1 MRSEIER
8 LWMSR
13 EKIGDFLSD
22 AIHRYITFMSLP
34 ERQRQRMFQN
44 ARAGRAGR
52 AERESCNV
60 NVFAPIIP
68 ASKLVVIVRMRNECL
83 IVVCQRVVD
92 FAVNSL
98 GNLAIVAN
106 LLT

>member
-1 MRSEIER
+1 
-8 LWMSR
+8 MSR

-22 AIHRYITFMSLP
+22 AIHRYITFMLLP
-34 ERQRQRMFQN
+34 GRQRQRMFQN
-44 ARAGRAGR
+44 ARAGR

-92 FAVNSL
+92 FVVNSL